1 MQLRYYNENIS
12 FINPITHKEHKDNQ
26 IFIRSC
32 QAENPFGYEYLGN
45 TPRLVITPLTDKC
58 YITLITAMKY
68 IFGAAP
74 AGILL

>member
-1 MQLRYYNENIS
+1 MQLRYYNENTTS
-12 FINPITHKEHKDNQ
+12 LHPTTHKEIKNNL

-74 AGILL
+74 AGI